1 MSTESAWTTEKVHTR
16 FLELETECE
25 LFDLRAEGIPVWERI
40 RFDVNRKLMQEIGL
54 IGSASDISSTK
65 STHPLERARSFGE
78 AMTTHNP
85 YLYGNVDV
93 LCWGLPRRKQQD
105 DGRWWDL
112 YFDPLYDRLDFEYL
126 HIEEPYLGTHRRPAK
141 TEQLAYLDP
150 IPAVE
155 RVSDVLQRPK
165 MQFDSAATQILDG
178 FEASLETV
186 FDASIDVTGLLRQ
199 SLRDRSVRKP
209 LYTKLLERVDP
220 SICVLVK
227 SYGKETFIE
236 ACQQLDI
243 PTVELQHGALS
254 EYHFGYSYPGDRTKA
269 AFPDYFFAFG
279 EHFCSLAAYPIPPA
293 NVRSVGY
300 PYLEASLE
308 RLDGAG
314 TRSSGEQNRS
324 QERVLFLSQGTVGEQ
339 LSKLAVALQTHDS
352 FDGDVIYKHHPRE
365 YESWR
370 EHYPWLVD
378 TDLTIVDTDSPSLY
392 ELFDTAT
399 AQVGVYST
407 TLYEGLAF
415 ELPTFLLEMDRTEF
429 VQDIVDAGWAAVV
442 ESADELADELTT
454 GRRATADRTN
464 LFEPAPWENFDRELQ
479 QIQDEHDSVGD

>member
-105 DGRWWDL
+105 DGSWWDL
-112 YFDPLYDRLDFEYL
+112 YFDPLYERLDFDYL
-126 HIEEPYLGTHRRPAK
+126 HVEEPYLGTHRNPAK
-141 TEQLAYLDP
+141 TDQLAYLDL
-150 IPAVE
+150 ISVAD
-155 RVSDVLQRPK
+155 RISDATRRPTI
-165 MQFDSAATQILDG
+165 QLGSSARRTLDG
-178 FEASLETV
+178 FEEALETV
-186 FDASIDVTGLLRQ
+186 FDASIDVTGLLRR
-199 SLRDRSVRKP
+199 SLRSRSARKP
-209 LYTKLLERVDP
+209 MYEKLLERVDP
-220 SICVLVK
+220 SACVLVR
-227 SYGKETFIE
+227 SYGKETFVE
-236 ACQQLDI
+236 ACRERAI
-243 PTVELQHGALS
+243 PTVEIQHGALS
-254 EYHFGYSYPGDRTKA
+254 EYHFGYSFPGDRTKA

-279 EHFCSLAAYPIPPA
+279 DHFRSLADYPIPPE

-300 PYLEASLE
+300 PYLEATLE
-308 RLDGAG
+308 KFDSG
-314 TRSSGEQNRS
+314 TRSSAERTPATD
-324 QERVLFLSQGTVGEQ
+324 RVLFLSQGTVGEQ
-339 LSKLAVALQTHDS
+339 LSKLAVAVSKHDA
-352 FDGDVIYKHHPRE
+352 FDGEIVYKHHPRE
-365 YESWR
+365 YESWT

-378 TDLTIVDTDSPSLY
+378 ADISVVDSDSPSLY

-399 AQVGVYST
+399 VQVGVYST

-415 ELPTFLLEMDRTEF
+415 GLQTFLLDMDRLEF
-429 VQDIVDAGWAAVV
+429 VRDIVEAGWAGVV
-442 ESADELADELTT
+442 DSADELVEQLTT
-454 GRRATADRTN
+454 PTRTAVDRTQ
-464 LFEPAPWENFDRELQ
+464 LFEPEPWDSFERELKEIVDRTQ
-479 QIQDEHDSVGD
+479 K